1 MRLIL
6 DPVPEGMDPAT
17 DIAIAHAILRQASR
31 GEIGPSVRI
40 SRPRTRT
47 IAFGRSDL
55 RRPGFGE
62 AVDVCRSAG
71 FAPVV
76 RASGGRAA
84 AYTQAALVL
93 DIISPDP
100 SPGALMRRRFSDYG
114 TSLAGVLRG
123 LGVDARVGEVP
134 GEYCPG
140 EFSVNARGQVKLVG
154 TAQRVVRHAWLFS
167 AVVVFGG
174 GPELRAL
181 LPPVHEFLGLPFEAR
196 TVGSVI
202 EEAPNLEIDDLEA
215 AFVDLYAH
223 SEDVERAGLDTRTLD
238 QATALL
244 PEHTVA

>member
-6 DPVPEGMDPAT
+6 DSAPDGMDPAT
-17 DIAIAHAILRQASR
+17 DIAIAQAILRQASR
-31 GEIGPSVRI
+31 GEIGPTVRI

-47 IAFGRSDL
+47 VAFGRSDL
-55 RRPGFGE
+55 RRPGFDD
-62 AVDVCRSAG
+62 AVSVCRSAG

-76 RASGGRAA
+76 RGSGGRAA
-84 AYTQAALVL
+84 AYTDAALVL
-93 DIISPDP
+93 DHISPDP
-100 SPGALMRRRFSDYG
+100 TPGVQMRQRFSDYG
-114 TSLAGVLRG
+114 SLIAGVLGG

-140 EFSVNARGQVKLVG
+140 DFSVNARGRVKLVG

-181 LPPVHEFLGLPFEAR
+181 LPLVHERLELPFDADS
-196 TVGSVI
+196 VGSVA
-202 EEAPNLEIDDLEA
+202 EEVPSLAIGDLEA
-215 AFVDLYAH
+215 AFVDFH
-223 SEDVERAGLDTRTLD
+223 TRSSEVEGVGLDAATLE
-238 QATALL
+238 QAAALL

>member
-6 DPVPEGMDPAT
+6 DSAPEGTDPAT

-31 GEIGPSVRI
+31 GETGETVRI

-55 RRPGFGE
+55 RRPGFDE
-62 AVDVCRSAG
+62 AVKVCRSAG

-76 RASGGRAA
+76 RGSGGRAA
-84 AYTQAALVL
+84 AYTDAALVI
-93 DIISPDP
+93 DHISPDP
-100 SPGALMRRRFSDYG
+100 TPNDLMRQRFSDHG
-114 TSLAGVLRG
+114 TLIAGVLRD
-123 LGVDARVGEVP
+123 LGVDARVGEVA

-140 EFSVNARGQVKLVG
+140 EFSVNGRGRVKLVG
-154 TAQRVVRHAWLFS
+154 TAQRVVRNAWLFS

-181 LPPVHEFLGLPFEAR
+181 LPLVHERLDLPFEAHS
-196 TVGSVI
+196 VGSVV
-202 EEAPNLEIDDLEA
+202 EEVPSLEIGDLEA
-215 AFVDLYAH
+215 AFVDFHTRSA
-223 SEDVERAGLDTRTLD
+223 DVERTSLDTPTLD
-238 QATALL
+238 QAAALL

>member
-6 DPVPEGMDPAT
+6 ESAPEGTDPAT
-17 DIAIAHAILRQASR
+17 DIAIAQAILRQASR
-31 GEIGPSVRI
+31 GEIGETVRI

-55 RRPGFGE
+55 RRPGIDE
-62 AVDVCRSAG
+62 AVRVCRSAG

-76 RASGGRAA
+76 RGSGGRAA
-84 AYTQAALVL
+84 AYTEAALVI
-93 DIISPDP
+93 DHISPDP
-100 SPGALMRRRFSDYG
+100 NPNALMRQRFRDHG
-114 TSLAGVLRG
+114 VLIAGVLGG

-140 EFSVNARGQVKLVG
+140 EFSVNGRGRVKLVG
-154 TAQRVVRHAWLFS
+154 TAQRVVRNAWLFS

-181 LPPVHEFLGLPFEAR
+181 LPLVHERLDLPFEADS
-196 TVGSVI
+196 VGSVV
-202 EEAPNLEIDDLEA
+202 EEVPGLEIGDVEA
-215 AFVDLYAH
+215 AFIDFH
-223 SEDVERAGLDTRTLD
+223 TRSGDVERASLDAATLD
-238 QATALL
+238 QAAALL